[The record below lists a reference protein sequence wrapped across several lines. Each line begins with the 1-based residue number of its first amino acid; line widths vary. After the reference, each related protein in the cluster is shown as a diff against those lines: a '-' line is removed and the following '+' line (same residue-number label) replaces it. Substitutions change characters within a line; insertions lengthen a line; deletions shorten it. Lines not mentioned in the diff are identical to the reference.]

1 MKLNF
6 IKSSVLIAFALIL
19 NSCTD
24 KDTHVYSN
32 TSSIQTYELTPT
44 IAAASVISTS
54 TNDYANDDII
64 EAYVTSNDAAGNFYK
79 SISFQTVPTDQGTP
93 KGFSVAVDKSMLFG
107 NGFTPGRKV
116 YIKMKNLVIENIYG
130 SQQITGH
137 MNHDKDTTNDHT
149 GIFEKLSELDFQKYL
164 FPSAI
169 ILDESRLVRS
179 VTLSQAS
186 NDNMQNTLLD
196 ITNIQFADSSLSR
209 TYYDINNGGYATNHN
224 IFDYVNGGAQQVC
237 RFSQYALFSTNLV
250 PSGRGTIRGV
260 MTKYNSTFQFT
271 VREEKDIINLSK
283 EIPTGLINPRNYTFF
298 STLNENFSSYT
309 IDKQAS
315 FQNYLNFAN
324 VGTKNWMIKA
334 SLGALEMTSYG
345 GVSEYSKCYFV
356 IPVDMT
362 TASTFK
368 FDIKAGYYTN
378 GLGLRVYRSMD
389 YVPGMKI
396 SDATLADIST
406 SFNLPSAS
414 ITAFTSSGVYNIPAG
429 ITGNGYFIFEYS
441 GNNIATGPP
450 VTTTVDIDNIVIQ

>member
-6 IKSSVLIAFALIL
+6 IKSTVLIAFALIL

-32 TSSIQTYELTPT
+32 TSSIQTYELTT
-44 IAAASVISTS
+44 TVSASSVISTNTTS
-54 TNDYANDDII
+54 YLNDDLI

-116 YIKMKNLVIENIYG
+116 YIKLKGLAIANVYG
-130 SQQITGH
+130 SPQIGLSDNTSS
-137 MNHDKDTTNDHT
+137 T
-149 GIFEKLSELDFQKYL
+149 GIGKISELDFQKYL
-164 FPSAI
+164 FPSAT
-169 ILDESRLVRS
+169 ILDESRLVRT

-186 NDNMQNTLLD
+186 NDTMQNTLLD
-196 ITNIQFADSSLSR
+196 ITNIEFADSSLSR

-271 VREEKDIINLSK
+271 VREEKDVINLRK
-283 EIPTGLINPRNYTFF
+283 ETPTGLINPRNYTFF

-396 SDATLADIST
+396 TDATLADIST

-414 ITAFTSSGVYNIPAG
+414 TTAFASSGVYNIPAT

-450 VTTTVDIDNIVIQ
+450 ITTTVDIDNIVIQ

>member
-6 IKSSVLIAFALIL
+6 IKSTVLIAFALIL

-32 TSSIQTYELTPT
+32 TSSIQTYELTT
-44 IAAASVISTS
+44 TVSASSVISTNTTS
-54 TNDYANDDII
+54 YLNDDII

-116 YIKMKNLVIENIYG
+116 YIKLKGLAIANVYG
-130 SQQITGH
+130 SPQIGLSDNTSS
-137 MNHDKDTTNDHT
+137 T
-149 GIFEKLSELDFQKYL
+149 GIGKISELDFQKYL
-164 FPSAI
+164 FPSAT
-169 ILDESRLVRS
+169 ILDESRLVRT

-186 NDNMQNTLLD
+186 NDTMQNTLLD
-196 ITNIQFADSSLSR
+196 ITNIEFADSSLSR

-271 VREEKDIINLSK
+271 VREEKDVINLRK
-283 EIPTGLINPRNYTFF
+283 ETPTGLINPRNYTFF

-396 SDATLADIST
+396 TDATLADIST

-414 ITAFTSSGVYNIPAG
+414 TTAFASSGVYNIPAT

-450 VTTTVDIDNIVIQ
+450 ITTTVDIDNIVIQ